1 MNSDGSAGA
10 RARFLAAVDGIAD
23 HEDGAGRLCA
33 ACVVALPVQR
43 AAILINVSGVGL
55 EVLSASD
62 PIAERIEWMQVTLG
76 EGPAVD
82 SISRGVPIS
91 IPDLNQADGRWPMFL
106 SEVAGSSLGGMYA
119 LPLQI
124 GAVKVGALD
133 LHCAAGAPLG
143 AADFADAVVI
153 SELVTAVLLNSD
165 PDGRISATLGS
176 WWNQPLSTREVHQ
189 ATGMVMAQ
197 LGVDARSAY
206 VQLQAFAFGGGRLLT
221 DVAGDVVNRRKRFHP
236 DPEDDSTPG
245 HEAPTW

>member
-1 MNSDGSAGA
+1 MNSDGQDA
-10 RARFLAAVDGIAD
+10 RTRFLSAVNTIAD
-23 HEDGAGRLCA
+23 NEDGAGRLCA
-33 ACVVALPVQR
+33 ACVLALPVQR
-43 AAILINVSGVGL
+43 AGIVLHVSGIGL
-55 EVLSASD
+55 EVLAASD
-62 PIAERIEWMQVTLG
+62 QVAERIEWIQVTLG
-76 EGPAVD
+76 EGPAVE

-91 IPDLNQADGRWPMFL
+91 VPDLKQAHGRWPMFF
-106 SEVAGSSLGGMYA
+106 SEVATAGLGGMYA

-124 GAVKVGALD
+124 GAIKVGALD
-133 LHCAAGAPLG
+133 LYSAAGAPLS
-143 AADFADAVVI
+143 ATAFAEAIAI
-153 SELVTAVLLNSD
+153 SELMTAVLLDSD
-165 PDGRISATLGS
+165 RDGRVPGPLGP

-206 VQLQAFAFGGGRLLT
+206 AQLQAFAFGGGRLLT